1 MYFVLCMRPE
11 RGVAALRAILL
22 IGTLRAQEHQMPG
35 KARAGADPLVAPTS
49 AASPAQAAT
58 GEIRPGYGEVP
69 YRLGA
74 GGVITLSLYGKPEF
88 ARPPV
93 SIGPDGT
100 ISYLSATGFPV
111 RGITL
116 DEAMQAVE
124 KALSNYYRA
133 PRVVIVPVQLVSK
146 SYTIMGMIKLSCV
159 FPLDQPLTLLEAL
172 ARSGGTVSGLFDR
185 RYVDLADLERSFI
198 IRDGRKFPVNFRKLL
213 LEGDL
218 SQNIPLAPRDLIASA
233 LANDDYVLG
242 AVCKPGAR
250 ASRRVKPCLRVSPS
264 GQVSRSRRIA
274 NVYSLCA
281 KA

>member
-1 MYFVLCMRPE
+1 V
-11 RGVAALRAILL
+11 G
-22 IGTLRAQEHQMPG
+22 
-35 KARAGADPLVAPTS
+35 D
-49 AASPAQAAT
+49 
-58 GEIRPGYGEVP
+58 
-69 YRLGA
+69 
-74 GGVITLSLYGKPEF
+74 VITLSLYGKPEF
-88 ARPPV
+88 TRPPV
-93 SIGPDGT
+93 TIGPDGT
-100 ISYLSATGFPV
+100 ISYLSATGVPV
-111 RGITL
+111 RGLTL
-116 DEAMQAVE
+116 EEAMQVVE

-159 FPLDQPLTLLEAL
+159 FPLDQPLTLLEAV

-218 SQNIPLAPRDLIASA
+218 SQNIPLAPRDFILIASS
-233 LANDDYVLG
+233 LADDDHVLG
-242 AVCKPGAR
+242 AVRKPGAR